1 MKPCEQIRG
10 EVGAG
15 DYNLVARLKV
25 ESGSRNADTL
35 RGAVGQRDLP
45 GGGSN
50 QPRQPGAHA
59 LRQIE
64 VVALSEPIRMALQIA
79 GLMNARDRTA
89 GERTLVGAVQVD
101 NRRKVRKVPP
111 VILRRPVSIETRH
124 AFILWSQGKRPRRF
138 LIFCNCITKRNASLT
153 AFPSRK
159 ALRTSGSRS
168 TRFVP
173 A

>member
-10 EVGAG
+10 EVGAR
-15 DYNLVARLKV
+15 DHDLVARLKI

-35 RGAVGQRDLP
+35 RGAVRQRDLP
-45 GGGSN
+45 GVGSY

-64 VVALSEPIRMALQIA
+64 VVALPKPIRMALQIA
-79 GLMNARDRTA
+79 GLMNARHCRA
-89 GERTLVGAVQVD
+89 RERALVSTVQVD
-101 NRRKVRKVPP
+101 DRGKVRKVPP

-124 AFILWSQGKRPRRF
+124 AFILLSHGKRPRRF
-138 LIFCNCITKRNASLT
+138 LTFCTCITQRKASLT

-173 A
+173 